1 MEPLLD
7 PKNSRTALF
16 PIQYED
22 IWTMYKQAVAAF
34 WVPEEISLS
43 QDVTDFTTLDENE
56 QHFILMVL
64 AFFANSDFIVNEN
77 LDEDFCDR
85 VAVPELKLFYHYQL
99 ALEDIHSVTYQTLI
113 ETLVTNR
120 ETKENLL
127 NSVMNIP
134 SIKAKAEWARRW
146 IKEGDWVQRLVAF
159 SCVEGIFF
167 SASFCSIFW
176 LKKKGLLPGL
186 AHSNELISR
195 DEGMHRDMYCLLY
208 RRYIQF
214 PLPREQLE
222 AIIKDAVEVEKQ
234 FVKDTLPYR
243 LSGMNS
249 ELMCQY
255 VEYVADHLLAEMGQ
269 PVIYKTE
276 NPFQWMQLISM
287 NGKNNFFEK
296 KVSQYAK
303 QNVITS
309 TEERTIRFDA
319 EF

>member
-208 RRYIQF
+208 RRYIQN

-234 FVKDTLPYR
+234 FVKETLPYR

-249 ELMCQY
+249 DLMCQY

-269 PVIYKTE
+269 PIIYKTE